1 MSMKYIRTYKVIYS
15 NTILPKNETLNKGVG
30 RGQFASIL
38 EDNGIDL
45 AASYATAPVKY
56 GVKTRNKSNQTR
68 ITVIKHRGRPAVR
81 FQHNVNT
88 YDKEVAVKMVNEMI
102 LSGLFGNGH
111 FNYDTE
117 DIVENEQYWRSS
129 NGDYLRMAD
138 NSFLGDIEYL
148 KHNMSLIFYPDGLEG
163 ESITLSCKVEDQP
176 STQWSRFKK
185 LNVLA
190 FTVIW
195 DSKNVQRKEAIEKYL
210 VQFPLSII
218 AHYQAK
224 FEKIL
229 GNYNTE
235 YPPEFFDNVEIDCHF
250 DAISESRSEC
260 TPDIINQVREAKNA
274 KKMEMVE

>member
-15 NTILPKNETLNKGVG
+15 NTILPTNTTLNTSTG
-30 RGQFASIL
+30 RGQFCATL
-38 EDNGIDL
+38 QDNGIEIGACYMDK
-45 AASYATAPVKY
+45 PVTY
-56 GVKTRNKSNQTR
+56 GRQNRNKSNRTK
-68 ITVIKHRGRPAVR
+68 ISVIKQRGRPAVR
-81 FQHNVNT
+81 FHHTVNT
-88 YDKEVAVKMVNEMI
+88 YDKDVAVEMVNQMI
-102 LSGLFGNGH
+102 LRGLFGKGH

-117 DIVENEQYWRSS
+117 DIIETEEYWRGS

-148 KHNMSLIFYPDGLEG
+148 RNNMSLVFYPDGLDG
-163 ESITLSCKVEDQP
+163 ETITLSCRIEDQP
-176 STQWSRFKK
+176 STRWSRFKK
-185 LNVLA
+185 LNTLA

-195 DSKNVQRKEAIEKYL
+195 DSKNVQRKEAIEEYL

-229 GNYNTE
+229 GEYNTE